1 VPILPATT
9 VLPGSAVEKR
19 QHAVAGYVTCIALPV
34 KRSVGAI

>member
-1 VPILPATT
+1 

-19 QHAVAGYVTCIALPV
+19 ERAVVGCITGIALPV